1 MGQKKIFSMFACA
14 IIKNKPRK
22 RLFIDFVSKVHIY
35 LAKIKL
41 PTEYFICTKV
51 TDQRI
56 YRKSKY
62 HMARNVDNQIV
73 KGGSISKN
81 VVQTLIAK
89 TVQTSDFVQLNL
101 QFK

>member
-14 IIKNKPRK
+14 IIKNKTRK
-22 RLFIDFVSKVHIY
+22 RLFIDFVLVKYISMY

-56 YRKSKY
+56 Y
-62 HMARNVDNQIV
+62 
-73 KGGSISKN
+73 
-81 VVQTLIAK
+81 
-89 TVQTSDFVQLNL
+89 
-101 QFK
+101 